1 MFVICNGNP
10 GDRLG
15 KRTAMKLYVA
25 LAAMILVAGCAS
37 KSENIQA
44 TYMSPI
50 TYEPFSCDQLAQ
62 EGQRVSAR
70 AAQVAGVQDKNR
82 QDDTIKTTVGVILF
96 WPIILANEGDG
107 QTAAELAQLKGQK
120 KAIEEASIKK
130 NCGIRF
136 EKS

>member
-1 MFVICNGNP
+1 
-10 GDRLG
+10 
-15 KRTAMKLYVA
+15 MKIYVS
-25 LAAMILVAGCAS
+25 LAALIFLAACAS

-44 TYMSPI
+44 TYMSPMV
-50 TYEPFSCDQLAQ
+50 YEPYTCSQLAE
-62 EGQRVSAR
+62 EGQRISAR

-96 WPIILANEGDG
+96 WPILFANEGDG

-136 EKS
+136 Q

>member
-1 MFVICNGNP
+1 
-10 GDRLG
+10 
-15 KRTAMKLYVA
+15 MKNRMAV
-25 LAAMILVAGCAS
+25 AAMIFVAGCAS

-44 TYMSPI
+44 AYMSPMV
-50 TYEPFSCDQLAQ
+50 YEPYSCNQLAQ

-82 QDDTIKTTVGVILF
+82 QNDTIKTTVGVILF
-96 WPIILANEGDG
+96 WPILFANEGDG
-107 QTAAELAQLKGQK
+107 QTAAELAQLKGQM

>member
-1 MFVICNGNP
+1 
-10 GDRLG
+10 
-15 KRTAMKLYVA
+15 MKIYMA

-44 TYMSPI
+44 TYMSPVL
-50 TYEPFSCDQLAQ
+50 YESFTCEQLGQ
-62 EGQRVSAR
+62 EGHRVAAR
-70 AAQVAGVQDKNR
+70 AAEVAGVQDKNR
-82 QDDTIKTTVGVILF
+82 KDDTIKTTVGVILF
-96 WPIILANEGDG
+96 WPILFANEGDG

-136 EKS
+136 ENAKDNK

>member
-1 MFVICNGNP
+1 
-10 GDRLG
+10 
-15 KRTAMKLYVA
+15 MKIYVA

-44 TYMSPI
+44 TYMSPML
-50 TYEPFSCDQLAQ
+50 YESYSCEQLAQ
-62 EGQRVSAR
+62 EGHRVAAR
-70 AAQVAGVQDKNR
+70 AAEVAGVQDKNR
-82 QDDTIKTTVGVILF
+82 KNDTIKTTVGVILF
-96 WPIILANEGDG
+96 WPILFANEGDG

-136 EKS
+136 ENANGSK

>member
-1 MFVICNGNP
+1 MRFYLALFG
-10 GDRLG
+10 
-15 KRTAMKLYVA
+15 AMV
-25 LAAMILVAGCAS
+25 LVAGCAS

-44 TYMSPI
+44 TYMSPVP
-50 TYEPFSCDQLAQ
+50 YESYTCEQLAQ

-70 AAQVAGVQDKNR
+70 AAQAAGVQDKNR
-82 QDDTIKTTVGVILF
+82 KNDTIKTTVGVILF
-96 WPIILANEGDG
+96 WPILFANEGDG

-136 EKS
+136 QKS

>member
-1 MFVICNGNP
+1 
-10 GDRLG
+10 
-15 KRTAMKLYVA
+15 MKLHVA
-25 LAAMILVAGCAS
+25 LAAMVLVAGCAS

-44 TYMSPI
+44 SYMSPMI
-50 TYEPFSCDQLAQ
+50 YEPYNCQQLAQ

-70 AAQVAGVQDKNR
+70 AAEVAGVQDKNR
-82 QDDTIKTTVGVILF
+82 QEDTIKTTVGVILF

-120 KAIEEASIKK
+120 KAIEEASVKK